1 MGDGAPPDPE
11 LGQLGPVDPP
21 PLRIGDVREGALTA
35 CRLDMQDATN
45 PRGSFGSAAIGISG
59 LEDAPNLRAEVGF
72 VAERMLR

>member
-45 PRGSFGSAAIGISG
+45 PRGSF
-59 LEDAPNLRAEVGF
+59 
-72 VAERMLR
+72 